1 MIRLLAPFIG
11 LGLCSSISLACKI
24 LFAVA
29 VCSLSVVSY
38 TVQCALG
45 APRTSIPTQTLAI
58 PYIRWFVIYV
68 IVSAFS
74 LCSLLESTRSSSSSR
89 ARCGGGEGEW
99 GHVKVCPRLW
109 LTQWGPFA
117 AVFKKLRFSLRSN
130 SASDAF
136 SVRFLGSS
144 LVALPASVS
153 SGVRIA

>member
-1 MIRLLAPFIG
+1 MIRLLAPFFG
-11 LGLCSSISLACKI
+11 LGS
-24 LFAVA
+24 AVPFRWLPRVFVS
-29 VCSLSVVSY
+29 VCTHSVVSY

-136 SVRFLGSS
+136 SVGFLGSS
-144 LVALPASVS
+144 LVALPASVP
-153 SGVRIA
+153 SGVLIA